1 MSVLNLRAHAVLLCA
16 ALVVS
21 ACSGATTVSDDIS
34 AQSRPFFNWLDRLD
48 EGQVT
53 NGFQVDALYLNDGN
67 VPMGGR
73 FTHEHTGF
81 VLDLLQIESVPQSY
95 IWVNSLPESDRGE
108 PHTQEHLL
116 LGKGNVGR
124 YVASL
129 ESMSLAGSSAFTQ
142 RARTVYHLHVAAG
155 IDAYFNVLE
164 HRLNA
169 LLNPDYSDEEIRRE
183 VHNYSVTVDEG
194 EGTLRL
200 EEGGTVYNEMVSA
213 FGRPNYRMWRAFC
226 AALYGAEHP
235 LALSSGGLPSGIRE
249 MTPEHIRTF
258 HADHYR
264 LGNMGMIGSFSETQQ
279 VPQLLERIDAMLVSL
294 QPEPTAADSDFYT
307 LQDLPLPQ
315 ASDDRAIQFIEYPSQ
330 EAQEAVDIEF
340 AWDATLDNLTN
351 QDLLLLSLFLNTLAG
366 DAGTNLYERFI
377 DSATRDLDTG
387 ASSVYAG
394 YINWPG
400 TPIYVGLTGIPS
412 GQLDEAVVTDLRERV
427 LGELRLIASWEP
439 GSAELVDFNRRVRSR
454 LTASQRDLR
463 DFVASPPEFGVRGTY
478 ADWFEH
484 LDDLSLQ
491 GDFRRSLTQ
500 RGEQTAIE
508 ALLDTGTNFWTE
520 KLTDWGLLS
529 DVVPHAFVG
538 WPSPEEAERVSAER
552 EQRLA
557 AEVERLQ
564 EHFGVDD
571 PQEAIARFQAE
582 HDANTAILE
591 EVAAQVT
598 VPPFVDS
605 PPLTLDDTLDFRVAE
620 HGESGVPVVAS
631 IFNNVSG
638 ASLGISLSLRHVADE
653 DLIYLALLPSL
664 FRTVGVVDGEE
675 AIAYPDMVE
684 ALQNEIL
691 SLDAWVGSNP
701 TTGRVEF
708 TLRGSGT
715 NEEEARAALRWL
727 ELVLFHADWR
737 TGNLQRIRDVT
748 SESLDGLRRMTQRS
762 EEAWVNDPA
771 RAYRFQSDPV
781 YLSTKSFMTRLHH
794 IQRLRWRLMEAE
806 PAVSEEFRDYLNT
819 LVSVAEGASRE
830 ELATALA
837 ALSAP
842 DTDPTA
848 SISEAAWELVLEAV
862 GDLEATLGDL
872 PDETLEADFEY
883 LCQQMIADLEYSPAQ
898 VLADLAS
905 LRDRIARVDGA
916 RLFTMGSESTL
927 SALGPDVTNILSGLS
942 SEPSAESTTLAG
954 NRLLD
959 DRLREHDSSATA
971 PVFVGLINPDT
982 TGGVFLN
989 SALTAS
995 YGSFDEESLLNLLT
1009 GRMYGGGGAH
1019 SLFMKTWGA
1028 GLAYSNGVRA
1038 DPSNGQLR
1046 YYAER
1051 CPELPQT
1058 MRFVIGEMEGVGE
1071 DPELADYA
1079 LAQVFE
1085 TRSAGRF
1092 DDRAAGIAADLV
1104 DGIGPQQVR
1113 QFREA
1118 VLQLRDQGGLSQ
1130 RLFER
1135 MESVYGQIMPGYGPA
1150 SADVEGG
1157 VFFVIGP
1164 EDQLEV
1170 YEEYLRSNESP
1181 DAILHRLYP
1190 RDFWIVPT
1198 R

>member
-1 MSVLNLRAHAVLLCA
+1 MSPSYVRTILLLCA
-16 ALVVS
+16 TLALS
-21 ACSGATTVSDDIS
+21 ACSGAPTVTDEFSDHET
-34 AQSRPFFNWLDRLD
+34 RTFFNWLDRL
-48 EGQVT
+48 EQGQVT
-53 NGFQVDALYLNDGN
+53 SGFIVDALYLNDHDI
-67 VPMGGR
+67 PMGGR
-73 FTHEHTGF
+73 FTHQHTGF

-95 IWVNSLPESDRGE
+95 IWVNSLPDSDRGE

-129 ESMSLAGSSAFTQ
+129 ESMTLADSSAFTQ
-142 RARTVYHLHVAAG
+142 RARTVYHLHVSAG

-164 HRLNA
+164 RRLNA

-183 VHNYSVTVDEG
+183 VHNYSVTVDET

-213 FGRPNYRMWRAFC
+213 FGRPNYRMWRVFC
-226 AALYGAEHP
+226 AALYGSDHP

-264 LGNMGMIGSFSETQQ
+264 LGNMGMIGSFSETEQ
-279 VPQLLERIDAMLVSL
+279 VPELLARIDAMLVSL
-294 QPEPTAADSDFYT
+294 QPEPTPPDADFFT
-307 LQDLPLPQ
+307 LEDLPAPQ
-315 ASDDRAIQFIEYPSQ
+315 PSDDRSIQFIEYPSQ

-340 AWDATLDNLTN
+340 SWNASLNGLTN
-351 QDLLLLSLFLNTLAG
+351 QELLLLSLFLNTLAG

-412 GQLDEAVVTDLRERV
+412 GQLNEEVVEDLRQRI
-427 LGELRLIASWEP
+427 LAELRQIAAWEP
-439 GSAELVDFNRRVRSR
+439 GSDELADFNRRIRSR
-454 LTASQRDLR
+454 LTASQRHLR

-478 ADWFEH
+478 ASWFDH
-484 LDDLSLQ
+484 LEDLSLQ
-491 GDFRRSLTQ
+491 GEFRRSLTQ
-500 RGEQTAIE
+500 RGEQAAIE
-508 ALLDTGTNFWTE
+508 ALLDTETNFWAE
-520 KLTDWGLLS
+520 KLAGWGLLS
-529 DVVPHAFVG
+529 EVVPYAFVG

-564 EHFGVDD
+564 QQYGLDD
-571 PQEAIARFQAE
+571 PQEAIARFQEE

-598 VPPFVDS
+598 VPPFVDN
-605 PPLTLDDTLDFRVAE
+605 PPLTLDDTLDFRVGE
-620 HGESGVPVVAS
+620 HADSGVPVVAS

-638 ASLGISLSLRHVADE
+638 ASLGISLSLRHVTED

-664 FRTVGVVDGEE
+664 FRKVGVVDGDES
-675 AIAYPDMVE
+675 IAYPDMVE
-684 ALQNEIL
+684 ALQNQIL

-701 TTGRVEF
+701 TTGRVEL

-715 NEEEARAALRWL
+715 NVEEARSALGWL
-727 ELVLFHADWR
+727 KLVLYHADWR
-737 TGNLQRIRDVT
+737 VENLQRLRDVT

-781 YLSTKSFMTRLHH
+781 YLSTKSFMTRSHH
-794 IQRLRWRLMEAE
+794 IQRLRWRLTGAEASVQ
-806 PAVSEEFRDYLNT
+806 AEFADFMGT
-819 LVSVAEGASRE
+819 LASGAEGVSRE
-830 ELATALA
+830 ELVASLAELTDPATD
-837 ALSAP
+837 LSARV
-842 DTDPTA
+842 T
-848 SISEAAWELVLEAV
+848 EAAWELILEAAQ
-862 GDLEATLGDL
+862 DLEATLGDL
-872 PDETLEADFEY
+872 PDETMAADLRY
-883 LCQQMIADLEYSPAQ
+883 LCEQMIADLTYEPQQ
-898 VLADLAS
+898 VLDDLAS

-916 RLFTMGSESTL
+916 RLFTMGAESTL
-927 SALGPDVTNILSGLS
+927 SALEPDVSRITAGLS
-942 SEPSAESTTLAG
+942 TEPRAGSTASVGT
-954 NRLLD
+954 RLID
-959 DRLREHDSSATA
+959 ARLVQHDSSATA

-995 YGSFDEESLLNLLT
+995 YGNFDEESLLNLLT

-1058 MRFVIGEMEGVGE
+1058 MRFVIGEMVGVTE

-1104 DGIGPQQVR
+1104 DGIGPDQVR
-1113 QFREA
+1113 EFREA

-1135 MESVYGQIMPGYGPA
+1135 MEYVYGQIMPGFGPA

-1164 EDQLEV
+1164 GEQLEV

-1181 DAILHRLYP
+1181 DATLHRLYP
-1190 RDFWIVPT
+1190 RDFWIVPAQ
-1198 R
+1198 